1 MNDVPGSG
9 APPSWAAQ
17 HLTEFLVA
25 VSSFSEEEAAIRG
38 ATQRLAEIFEAD
50 AAAVIDSRGPVVTTG
65 LGPAAPHQAL
75 RALADGEEGEL
86 DVPGLGMCP
95 VVLER
100 IDDSRFGTLIL
111 ARGEPAFSDEERRL
125 IHGLAQVLGLTVRL
139 LRAAEKERRLRQVS
153 EQQREENARLLDSL
167 QERKRLLERLSRIQS
182 SIVSRS
188 ELNEV
193 LDGIVAGARDLLG
206 DETVGL
212 RLVDPDDPQT
222 LIMVASAGVDEDL
235 AHDNTRSRIGMGA
248 GGRAAAEGR
257 LVVIEDYAAHAQALP
272 AFAADGIRAALAAP
286 VHEHGEVVGSLVV
299 ATHREGR
306 RYSQAEREMLVAFAE
321 HASLALTDARTVD
334 DALHLALHDSLT
346 GLPNRALLHDRM
358 DQATERAERT
368 GGSVAALFVDLDEF
382 KTVNDSLGH
391 AAGDE
396 LLVEAAKRLLRCV
409 RLSDTAARFGGDE
422 FVVLLEDADPFQVAR
437 VASRILE
444 ELERPFEIRGRELL
458 IGASVGIAISGE
470 DDDDLLRNADLA
482 LYRAKS
488 TGKGRSQLYQPD
500 MHAAVVERMELEG
513 ALAKAL
519 RDDQLAL
526 HYQPVLELEGR
537 ALVGVEALV
546 RWRHPIRGLLMP
558 GDFVPIAE
566 DGRLMIPLGRWV
578 MQTACAQVA
587 KWQGESPAPVS
598 LSVNVSLAQLH
609 DSGILDDVGDAL
621 AQTGVAPERLILELT
636 ETAFLAD
643 TESTGKRLA
652 EFKELGVR
660 LAVDDFGTGNASLR
674 HLARLPVDVLKIDRS
689 FVSEIESDDRQAVI
703 VRSIIDLGP
712 GPGHGRDR
720 RGHRAAR
727 TGTEADRAG
736 VPAGPGIPPGAP
748 RPARAPAAPGRLRR
762 RRLAPRPAFATE
774 T

>member
-1 MNDVPGSG
+1 VPSSE

-25 VSSFSEEEAAIRG
+25 VASFADEESAIRG
-38 ATQRLAEIFEAD
+38 ATERIVDLFQAD
-50 AAAVIDSRGPVVTTG
+50 AAAVIDSRGPVVCTG
-65 LGPAAPHQAL
+65 LGHNAPVERL
-75 RALADGEEGEL
+75 RALADGEDSEL
-86 DVPGLGMCP
+86 EVPGVGPCA
-95 VVLER
+95 VVVER
-100 IDDSRFGTLIL
+100 VDDSRFGTLIL
-111 ARGEPAFSDEERRL
+111 ARSSPEFSAEERRL
-125 IHGLAQVLGLTVRL
+125 VHGLAQVLGLTVRL

-153 EQQREENARLLDSL
+153 EQQREENARLLETL

-193 LDGIVAGARDLLG
+193 LDAIVAGAHDLLG
-206 DETVGL
+206 DESVAL

-222 LIMVASAGVDEDL
+222 LIMVASGGIDEEL
-235 AHDNTRSRIGMGA
+235 VRENTRSRMGMGA
-248 GGRAAAEGR
+248 GGRAADEGR
-257 LVVIEDYAAHAQALP
+257 LVVIEDYATHARALP
-272 AFAADGIRAALAAP
+272 DFAADGIRAALAAP

-299 ATHREGR
+299 ATHRAGR

-334 DALHLALHDSLT
+334 DALHQALHDSLT

-358 DQATERAERT
+358 DQAIERAERA

-458 IGASVGIAISGE
+458 VGASIGIAISGE
-470 DDDDLLRNADLA
+470 DDDDDLLRNADLA

-488 TGKGRSQLYQPD
+488 TGRGRSQLYQPE
-500 MHAAVVERMELEG
+500 MHAAVIERLELES
-513 ALAKAL
+513 ALTKAL
-519 RDDQLAL
+519 REDELAL
-526 HYQPVLELEGR
+526 HYQPVVELQGHK
-537 ALVGVEALV
+537 LVGVEALV

-587 KWQGESPAPVS
+587 EWQTRAEGPLS

-621 AQTGVAPERLILELT
+621 AQTGVAPEQLILELT
-636 ETAFLAD
+636 ETALLAD
-643 TESTGKRLA
+643 AEATGKRLA

-674 HLARLPVDVLKIDRS
+674 HLSRFPVDVLKIDRS
-689 FVSEIESDDRQAVI
+689 FVSEIGRDDRQAVI
-703 VRSIIDLGP
+703 IRSIIDLGRDLGMDVVAEGIESREQERELIALGCRLGQGFHLARP
-712 GPGHGRDR
+712 GQLEQLSDPSDGEPPD
-720 RGHRAAR
+720 A
-727 TGTEADRAG
+727 TG
-736 VPAGPGIPPGAP
+736 
-748 RPARAPAAPGRLRR
+748 PAAEG
-762 RRLAPRPAFATE
+762 
-774 T
+774 